1 MPATLNG
8 HAKRLVDAAELE
20 KSISLLMEP
29 GGVTELRALDATT
42 TVDNWAT
49 TQSGYFD
56 DPRKLAEAARR
67 LVSAKGIYFILNPV
81 EKSLLARAAN
91 RIRKTPKG
99 ESTSDKNIVRRRWF
113 PIDCDPVR
121 PSGISSTDA
130 EHQAAIERAQAIDL
144 YLHDRGWPDP
154 VVADSGNGAH
164 LLYRIDLPADD
175 GGLVQRCLAALATE
189 FDDDDVQVDKSVF
202 NPARVWK
209 AYGTTSC
216 KGDDVDDRPHRKSS
230 ITHFPES
237 LQVVPRELL
246 DELAGPAPET
256 ASKPTVNGQARN
268 GDAFD
273 VAGFLSRN
281 NLDVTEPSPWNGG
294 TKWEFNTSPM
304 CDHGGDGPHIEQH
317 ASGAI
322 SAGCHHNSCVGR
334 WGWGDI
340 RAKYEPKPERT
351 FDGGDRY
358 TTTPPK
364 EPAKPTPSFAGVD
377 AADLASFVDEEV
389 DWVVENVF
397 SADQTTLF
405 GARSKATKTTQLADL
420 GVALATCTDWL
431 GTFAVPR
438 ARRTL
443 FITGEANNRAIS
455 RRLARACRVRGKDLG
470 KLRGMLRVEA
480 MDFPQLPSA
489 ADRAAVARTVD
500 EFGVEVVIVDPL
512 YRGLA
517 GLDSARVTEI
527 GGAIVEF
534 AQACRPAKLIL
545 SHHCIKSAAREYGK
559 PPELED
565 LTGAGVAEC
574 CGNWWL
580 IGRNAPY
587 EFDGMHDL
595 CVVYGG
601 RDEQAGARRILFDE
615 REWTFDAEPLHQYRE
630 SAADEATAERQRLKE
645 DADQRELDIAA
656 AKIKAALANEK
667 TPLSKTV
674 VRDTCGATRKWF
686 EAAFAT
692 LLRDGSIVTRPYRDA
707 LKRVQPAGFLLREHA
722 EAYQFDPSV
731 EGSRMIPDG
740 PGNRAPP

>member
-1 MPATLNG
+1 MHTTLNG
-8 HAKRLVDAAELE
+8 RAKRLVDAAELAT
-20 KSISLLMEP
+20 SISLLMEP

-42 TVDNWAT
+42 TVDNWT
-49 TQSGYFD
+49 STQSGYFN
-56 DPRKLAEAARR
+56 DPVKLAKAASSLR
-67 LVSAKGIYFILNPV
+67 SAKGVYIILNPV
-81 EKSLLARAAN
+81 KSSLLARAAN

-99 ESTSDKNIVRRRWF
+99 ESTSDKDIVRRRWF

-121 PSGISSTDA
+121 PSGISSTDE
-130 EHQAAIERAQAIDL
+130 EHEAAILKAQAIDL

-164 LLYRIDLPADD
+164 LLYHIDLPADD
-175 GGLVQRCLAALATE
+175 DGLVQRCLAKLAEE
-189 FDDDDVQVDKSVF
+189 FDDETVSVDKSVH

-230 ITHFPES
+230 ITSFPQS
-237 LQVVPRELL
+237 LQVVPRALL
-246 DELAGPAPET
+246 EELAGPIPAA
-256 ASKPTVNGQARN
+256 ASKPSASSNH

-273 VAGFLSRN
+273 VAGFLARN
-281 NLDVTEPSPWNGG
+281 NLDVSEPSPWNGG
-294 TKWEFNTSPM
+294 TKWEFNTSPI

-322 SAGCHHNSCVGR
+322 SAGCHHNSCKGH
-334 WGWGDI
+334 WGWDEI

-351 FDGGDRY
+351 FDGGDKWA
-358 TTTPPK
+358 TEPPRK
-364 EPAKPTPSFAGVD
+364 ETAKTTPSFAGVD
-377 AADLASFVDEEV
+377 AADLADCVNEEV
-389 DWVVENVF
+389 DWVVSNVF

-405 GARSKATKTTQLADL
+405 GARSKATKTTQLAEL
-420 GVALATCTDWL
+420 SVALATCTDWL
-431 GTFAVPR
+431 GAFTVPR

-455 RRLARACRVRGKDLG
+455 RRLDRACRARGKTLSD
-470 KLRGMLRVEA
+470 LRGMLRVEA
-480 MDFPQLPSA
+480 IDFPQLPSA
-489 ADRAAVARTVD
+489 ADRAAVARTVA
-500 EFGVEVVIVDPL
+500 EFGTEVVIVDPL

-517 GLDSARVTEI
+517 GLDSGRVTEI

-534 AQACRPAKLIL
+534 AHACRPAKLIL
-545 SHHCIKSAAREYGK
+545 SHHCTKMAAREYGK

-565 LTGAGVAEC
+565 MTGAGVAEC

-595 CVVYGG
+595 CVAFGG
-601 RDEQAGARRILFDE
+601 RDEQAGSRRILFDE
-615 REWTFDAEPLHQYRE
+615 RAWTFEIQPLHQYRE
-630 SAADEATAERQRLKE
+630 SAADDAAAERQRLKD
-645 DADQRELDIAA
+645 DADQREQDLAA
-656 AKIKAALANEK
+656 AKIKTALANEK

-686 EAAFAT
+686 EAAFAA
-692 LLRDGSIVTRPYRDA
+692 LLRDGAIVTRPYRDA
-707 LKRVQPAGFLLREHA
+707 LKRVQPAGFLLREFA
-722 EAYQFDPSV
+722 ENYQFDPDSD
-731 EGSRMIPDG
+731 GSGVVSDG
-740 PGNRAPP
+740 LGNRAPP